1 MGDAAGVEGDEKD
14 VKGVETRRLPL
25 LPRPP
30 TVIMVAFMVVLH
42 LRLLLSRLLRV
53 AGSGDGY

>member
-14 VKGVETRRLPL
+14 VEGVGTRRLPL
-25 LPRPP
+25 LPSPP
-30 TVIMVAFMVVLH
+30 TVIVVAFMVVLN

-53 AGSGDGY
+53 AVSGDGY